1 MARADSETGPTKLSE
16 RLFATRRLTFDL
28 AAPLSDADATIQPF
42 PDASPAKWHL
52 AHVTWFFETFVL
64 RDHASEYRQ
73 FDERYAFLFNSYYEA
88 EGPRHARPRRG
99 MLSRPSLDEVRAYRA
114 HVDEALER
122 ALPSLPAQVLEL
134 VELGI
139 HHEQQ
144 HQELFLTDILAAFA
158 ENPLEP
164 AYGELPPPACFAV
177 EPLSFLPGREGIV
190 EIGAPVA
197 SFAFDSERPR
207 HRVFLAAHEIA
218 NRRVT
223 NREWREFVDDGGYS
237 TPALWLSEGWDWVQR
252 EGIAAPL
259 YWRDDGTEFTLG
271 GRREID
277 WAAPVA
283 HVSFFEADAY
293 ARWAGDRLP
302 TEAEWEDFA
311 ASADP
316 NIGNQLDAAGAIVPR
331 PGGGMFGDV
340 WEWTASAFAS
350 HPGFSPAEGAVG
362 EYNGKFMSG
371 QLVLKGASCATPRG
385 HSRASYRN
393 FFPPTARWQFT
404 GLRLARDA

>member
-1 MARADSETGPTKLSE
+1 MAREDSRGTLKATGE
-16 RLFATRRLTFDL
+16 QLFATRKLTLDL

-52 AHVTWFFETFVL
+52 AHTTWFFETFVL
-64 RDHASEYRQ
+64 RDHAFGYTP

-99 MLSRPSLDEVRAYRA
+99 MLSRPSLDDVRSYRA

-122 ALPSLPAQVLEL
+122 ALPSLSPAALDLIV
-134 VELGI
+134 LGI
-139 HHEQQ
+139 NHEQQ
-144 HQELFLTDILAAFA
+144 HQELFLTDILGTFA
-158 ENPLEP
+158 ENPIEP
-164 AYGELPPPACFAV
+164 AYGVLPPPACFAI
-177 EPLSFLPGREGIV
+177 EALSWYRGREGVV
-190 EIGAPVA
+190 EIGAA
-197 SFAFDSERPR
+197 ETGFAFDSERPR
-207 HRVFLAAHEIA
+207 HKIFLAPHRLA

-223 NREWREFVDDGGYS
+223 NKEWREFIEDDGYR
-237 TPALWLSEGWDWVQR
+237 TPSLWLSDGWTWVQQ
-252 EGIAAPL
+252 EGIVAPL
-259 YWRDDGTEFTLG
+259 YWRDDGSEFTLA

-283 HVSFFEADAY
+283 HVGHYEADAF
-293 ARWAGDRLP
+293 ARWTGSRLP

-316 NIGNQLDAAGAIVPR
+316 DIGNQLDQAGPVVPLA
-331 PGGGMFGDV
+331 GGGVFGDV
-340 WEWTASAFAS
+340 WEWTQSAFAS
-350 HPGFSPAEGAVG
+350 YPGFTPAEGAVG

-393 FFPPTARWQFT
+393 FFPPAARWQFT
-404 GLRLARDA
+404 GVRLAKDA